1 MDNLTV
7 WVAQYLLYVM
17 ALAFALIW
25 LFAERGLG
33 RLQLAISAVVGLVFC
48 GVFILTAAHLHTDP
62 RPFVGHPSVHPL
74 FKHAADNGFPS
85 DHSVAAGLIATLVIV
100 RHRVAGVLLALC
112 AAAIAAARV
121 YAEVH
126 HVQDVVAGLLLGA
139 LAAAVGILATRL
151 VLAHS
156 AHRMTR
162 LVRVLDRLPG

>member
-1 MDNLTV
+1 MDNVTI

-17 ALAFALIW
+17 AVAFVLIW

-33 RLQLAISAVVGLVFC
+33 RIQLAISAVVGLIFC
-48 GVFILTAAHLHTDP
+48 GIFIYAAAHLHTDP

-100 RHRVAGVLLALC
+100 RHRLIGAVLALC
-112 AAAIAAARV
+112 AIAIAAARV
-121 YAEVH
+121 HAEVH
-126 HVQDVVAGLLLGA
+126 HLQDVVAGLLFGV
-139 LAAAVGILATRL
+139 LAAIIGMLAARL
-151 VLAHS
+151 VLARH
-156 AHRMTR
+156 AHRMSP